1 LLRRSA
7 LARASVSRVKELE
20 MPRPRNGERQA
31 RTRQRDILEVTSR
44 AEDTDASMRRS
55 APGWPPVPDLF
66 DVITYFRARGDS
78 FTLIASIGFW
88 IGEDRKKA
96 LTARGLKL
104 WYEAELDRRAASRA
118 TIR

>member
-1 LLRRSA
+1 MSTQRAGRNRLR
-7 LARASVSRVKELE
+7 LASPD
-20 MPRPRNGERQA
+20 MPEQPNTRERPQA
-31 RTRQRDILEVTSR
+31 
-44 AEDTDASMRRS
+44 A
-55 APGWPPVPDLF
+55 WPPVPDLF

-78 FTLIASIGFW
+78 FILIASIGFW

-104 WYEAELDRRAASRA
+104 WYESELDRRETTKA

>member
-1 LLRRSA
+1 MSTERTGRDRLHVANLT
-7 LARASVSRVKELE
+7 
-20 MPRPRNGERQA
+20 MPEQSNTLYRPRRIE
-31 RTRQRDILEVTSR
+31 
-44 AEDTDASMRRS
+44 
-55 APGWPPVPDLF
+55 WPPVPDLF

-104 WYEAELDRRAASRA
+104 WYESELDRRSAAKA
-118 TIR
+118 AIR

>member
-1 LLRRSA
+1 MAGTRNRA
-7 LARASVSRVKELE
+7 LKAHQK
-20 MPRPRNGERQA
+20 
-31 RTRQRDILEVTSR
+31 RDILNFAPSAEITTPDRR
-44 AEDTDASMRRS
+44 ARPE
-55 APGWPPVPDLF
+55 WPPVPDLF

-88 IGEDRKKA
+88 VGDQKKA

-104 WYEAELDRRAASRA
+104 WYEGERDRRAAAKA

>member
-1 LLRRSA
+1 VPTPRIERDTLWIPRAALRQQRS
-7 LARASVSRVKELE
+7 
-20 MPRPRNGERQA
+20 
-31 RTRQRDILEVTSR
+31 QRSS
-44 AEDTDASMRRS
+44 DA
-55 APGWPPVPDLF
+55 AWPPVPDLF
-66 DVITYFRARGDS
+66 DVVTYFRARGDS

-104 WYEAELDRRAASRA
+104 WYEAERERRLAAKA